1 MAGSEPQKRSWTVID
16 LITWG
21 TEYLD
26 ERRFTDAR
34 LNVELLLGRV
44 LGLKRIQLYTGFDR
58 PLTDEELARFKELF
72 KRRLAHEP
80 VQYILGETE
89 FMGLPF
95 AVSPRVLIPRPDTEV
110 LIESVLQE
118 VKRRFAPDVPLS
130 ILDIGTGSGCMAV
143 SLAAKLPQASVTA
156 TDVSPDAIVEAEAN
170 ALRNGVRERVRFVPS
185 DVLTMPLPDG
195 PYHVIVS
202 NPPYISAAEYSLL
215 AEEVRRYEPSTALTD
230 AGDGLSFYRA
240 IAQRSG
246 SALLPEGFIAVEHAY
261 DQSDAVREIF
271 SAAGLARTEA
281 VKDYEGHWRCVV
293 ASREGPLS

>member
-1 MAGSEPQKRSWTVID
+1 MAGTEPQKRSWTVID

-58 PLTDEELARFKELF
+58 PLSDEELARFKELF

-80 VQYILGETE
+80 VQYILGDTE

-95 AVSPRVLIPRPDTEV
+95 DVSPRVLIPRPDTEV

-118 VKRRFAPDVPLS
+118 VKRRFAPDAPLS
-130 ILDIGTGSGCMAV
+130 ILDIGTGSGCVAV
-143 SLAAKLPQASVTA
+143 SLASKLPLSAVTA
-156 TDVSPDAIVEAEAN
+156 TDISPDALAEAEAN
-170 ALRNGVRERVRFVPS
+170 AVRNGVQERVRFVPS

-195 PYHVIVS
+195 PHHVIVS
-202 NPPYISAAEYSLL
+202 NPPYISAAEYALL
-215 AEEVRRYEPSTALTD
+215 AEEVRRYEPAAALTD
-230 AGDGLSFYRA
+230 SGDGLTFYKA
-240 IAQRSG
+240 IAQRCDT
-246 SALLPEGFIAVEHAY
+246 ALRPKGFIAVEHAY
-261 DQSDAVREIF
+261 DQSDAVRAIF
-271 SAAGLARTEA
+271 TAAGFTRTDA
-281 VKDYEGHWRCVV
+281 VKDFEGHWRCVV
-293 ASREGPLS
+293 ASREGASR